1 MFFVFKICVRKR
13 SNILQVNWVKK
24 KFRAALVQMK
34 SSIDKNKNLS
44 YSLKLI
50 SRATQNNAQLICFPE
65 FQMAYSPVEQKP
77 ETLFEIA
84 EKINGDFISALSN
97 SAKQNKINV
106 VATIYEIINTNK
118 QNQKVFDTAVIIN
131 ERGKIQSVY
140 RKIHLYDA
148 LGFKESSKLLAG
160 NIIEK
165 PTRTSVGNLGLQI
178 CYDMRFPEISRIL
191 TVNGA
196 NILVSPSAW
205 VAGFMKQEHWEIML
219 KSRAIENGVYV
230 IAPNQLGNIYCGHSM
245 VIEPFG
251 ATLVDMG
258 NREGMEILDIDSSRI
273 DTVRRTL
280 PLLRNRRTDV
290 YKNYIKAFDS
300 ES

>member
-1 MFFVFKICVRKR
+1 
-13 SNILQVNWVKK
+13 VKK

-34 SSIDKNKNLS
+34 SSVDKNKNLS

-50 SRATQNNAQLICFPE
+50 GRAAQKKAQLICFPE
-65 FQMAYSPVEQKP
+65 FQMAYSPAEQKP
-77 ETLFEIA
+77 ETLHEIA

-97 SAKQNKINV
+97 SAKKNKINV

-148 LGFKESSKLLAG
+148 LGFKESKKLLAG

-251 ATLVDMG
+251 ATLIDMG
-258 NREGMEILDIDSSRI
+258 NREGMEILDIDNSRI

-280 PLLRNRRTDV
+280 PLLGNRRTDV

>member
-1 MFFVFKICVRKR
+1 
-13 SNILQVNWVKK
+13 VNWVKK

-34 SSIDKNKNLS
+34 SSVDKNKNLS

-50 SRATQNNAQLICFPE
+50 GRAAQKKAQLICFPE
-65 FQMAYSPVEQKP
+65 FQMAYSPAEQKP
-77 ETLFEIA
+77 ETLHEIA

-97 SAKQNKINV
+97 SAKKNKINV

-148 LGFKESSKLLAG
+148 LGFKESKKLLAG

-251 ATLVDMG
+251 ATLTDMG
-258 NREGMEILDIDSSRI
+258 NRQGMEILDIDNSRI

-280 PLLRNRRTDV
+280 PLLRNRRRDV